1 VVLWLV
7 SDDKQIHDAGK
18 VTVVKHK
25 LDLGFLFF
33 GVCTGEDED
42 SWICFNL
49 KCLFVIKS

>member
-25 LDLGFLFF
+25 LDLRFLFF
-33 GVCTGEDED
+33 GVCWSFG
-42 SWICFNL
+42 L
-49 KCLFVIKS
+49 KTPEKMKILGFVLI